1 VRKVK
6 CMGAVKLAF
15 CLANAKNDDHVFWNA
30 SRFGMHRNMTYRGAS
45 RQYVC
50 VGGKTVKLASD
61 MKLKVEQ
68 LSLPFEQLQLPL
80 GSVLSRNE
88 VEMMTRVYLQMHE
101 DCHIRLDVMVNQL
114 ATQMKGDVKVVH
126 QYVTSF
132 DFISL
137 DLVEGIAYIHMK
149 KPNIRM
155 KKPKSRVK
163 SAYSLK
169 SEQLHTV
176 MQQLFNKSKG
186 DKFELNVVLNHL
198 SEKLGV
204 NKFYCFSMLKKHD
217 LYDVVGNVRTGK
229 YVCVRNA

>member
-1 VRKVK
+1 
-6 CMGAVKLAF
+6 MGAVKLAF
-15 CLANAKNDDHVFWNA
+15 CRANAKNDDHFFWKS
-30 SRFGMHRNMTYRGAS
+30 SRFGMHRNMMYRGVS

-68 LSLPFEQLQLPL
+68 LHLPL
-80 GSVLSRNE
+80 EQVYLPLEQVLSRDE
-88 VEMMTRVYLQMHE
+88 VAMMTRVYLQMYE
-101 DCHIRLDVMVNQL
+101 DCNMRLDIMVNQL

-137 DLVEGIAYIHMK
+137 DLVEGIAYIRMK
-149 KPNIRM
+149 KPNIRK
-155 KKPKSRVK
+155 KKPKSRAK

-169 SEQLHTV
+169 TEQLHTV
-176 MQQLFNKSKG
+176 MQHLFYESKG
-186 DKFELNVVLNHL
+186 DKIELNVVLNHL
-198 SEKLGV
+198 SKKLSM
-204 NKFYCFSMLKKHD
+204 NKFYCFSMLKQHD
-217 LYDVVGNVRTGK
+217 LYHVIGNIRTGK